1 MNILIKSIKTLK
13 FFLLISF
20 FIKVN
25 NYQKNTKK
33 TSDFKVILNLT
44 EYIYFNDFITNSN
57 VNCEKLILKQTVQL
71 QFFSR

>member
-44 EYIYFNDFITNSN
+44 GYIYFYDILLILMQS
-57 VNCEKLILKQTVQL
+57 EKLTLKKNRTAAI
-71 QFFSR
+71 F